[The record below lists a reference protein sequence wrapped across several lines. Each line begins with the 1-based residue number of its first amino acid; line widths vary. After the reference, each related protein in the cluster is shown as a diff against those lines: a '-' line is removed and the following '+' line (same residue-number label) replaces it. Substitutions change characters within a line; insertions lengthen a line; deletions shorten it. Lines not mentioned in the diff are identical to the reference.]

1 MVSMKQHASLMHT
14 KEDTKTGLIKSTLPV
29 TYAHKHIN
37 NIRRKIK
44 ADRLFSSLE
53 GNSDEF

>member
-1 MVSMKQHASLMHT
+1 MKQYASLMHT
-14 KEDTKTGLIKSTLPV
+14 KENTKTGLIKSTLPV
-29 TYAHKHIN
+29 TYADKHIN